1 MGEEFI
7 AVDPQILNDLRDA
20 IAAWIPKRRETVA
33 AIEELA
39 NNFAR
44 AGKVVTAVRAGAG
57 AAGAAGAL
65 GFAAIFGTGGLATP
79 LIAAATALGAI
90 AGGEIFKKHRFQAL
104 QENICVKFDREIET
118 FTTVIEKFDRLNKAI
133 EKSDQKSALND
144 EQSNLLT
151 RYSAINKQIAKVDRI
166 VSESIRA
173 SLLSLAGLAAPHVEE
188 IIGVAMK
195 AAKNRAVSALLQGLS
210 EKISEDIAKEAGK
223 AAGKAV
229 IKEVQKLAKVGEIL
243 KSKARAIETLTRE
256 AITAAKKA
264 ARDVLERAMKEA
276 GIAHVMKVAGAVLPI
291 RFAFQK
297 IAEGIKAGQ
306 EMADVEKELREDI
319 AESKKEANVI
329 VKDIY
334 IPLLKIAIP
343 FPESK
348 L

>member
-229 IKEVQKLAKVGEIL
+229 IKEVQKVGEIL